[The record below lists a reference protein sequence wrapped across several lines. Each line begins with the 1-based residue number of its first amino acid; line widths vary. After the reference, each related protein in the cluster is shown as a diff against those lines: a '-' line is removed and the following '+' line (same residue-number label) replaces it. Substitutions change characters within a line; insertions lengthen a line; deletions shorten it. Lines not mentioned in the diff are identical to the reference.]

1 MAIKGIFFHF
11 SDPIF
16 PTSIMPIIE
25 VKKSQK
31 NGVKKIKPNQSE
43 SNQKGTPLDRLG
55 HLRGDGACAQ
65 AMKFGAAGASQ

>member
-43 SNQKGTPLDRLG
+43 SNQIKPV
-55 HLRGDGACAQ
+55 RGKNGSRQ
-65 AMKFGAAGASQ
+65 G